1 MDNCLVNV
9 SGSPTGFMAC
19 DLLGEYIVQEY
30 KLHINKNINHAND
43 LHHRNV
49 YGPQIMTAKMV
60 RDHIYEA
67 VGAVQHYQH
76 SSTVNVQI
84 DVQTITWELLRQRV
98 FFETPGRTNY
108 TIDNGRPID
117 EAIDLFGL
125 GVACIAT
132 GTHIEAYKKKA
143 LGQLADAEEQSK
155 PEANDEILD
164 PEHEDYIDE
173 DY

>member
-1 MDNCLVNV
+1 MYLDLRPVLWRATCSASILF
-9 SGSPTGFMAC
+9 GS
-19 DLLGEYIVQEY
+19 
-30 KLHINKNINHAND
+30 
-43 LHHRNV
+43 
-49 YGPQIMTAKMV
+49 
-60 RDHIYEA
+60 
-67 VGAVQHYQH
+67 
-76 SSTVNVQI
+76 
-84 DVQTITWELLRQRV
+84 
-98 FFETPGRTNY
+98 TNY